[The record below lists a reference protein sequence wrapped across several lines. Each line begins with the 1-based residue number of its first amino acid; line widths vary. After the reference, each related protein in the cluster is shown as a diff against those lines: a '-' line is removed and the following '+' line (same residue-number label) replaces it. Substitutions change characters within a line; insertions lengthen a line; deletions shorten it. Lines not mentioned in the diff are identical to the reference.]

1 MCCCATSCV
10 CTAWAASSCHLL
22 ASRRSTCAWW
32 RCTWLDGLNRAGFGL
47 RRQRFLRRLIVH
59 STLSTVVAHEEPTV
73 HSIAKASKGHSV
85 LKTSI
90 LFTIVTAIV
99 FGLGY
104 PLLLTGLAGIIFPHQ
119 AAGSLILKNGQVI
132 GSELLSQSFT
142 SDRYFHP
149 RPSAAGNGYDAT
161 SSGGSNMAQSN
172 AKLVQRIQGDIDKL
186 TAQNPGKPVPIDLV
200 TTSGSGLD
208 PDITPDAAI
217 YEAPRVAKARGLS
230 EDRIRALTEKHI
242 TGRQLGFLGE
252 PRVNVLELNL
262 DLDTL
267 GVVGDSTAK

>member
-1 MCCCATSCV
+1 M
-10 CTAWAASSCHLL
+10 
-22 ASRRSTCAWW
+22 
-32 RCTWLDGLNRAGFGL
+32 
-47 RRQRFLRRLIVH
+47 
-59 STLSTVVAHEEPTV
+59 
-73 HSIAKASKGHSV
+73 HSV
-85 LKTSI
+85 TTSPVHTAVQTAPARHSVWRTSI
-90 LFTIVTAIV
+90 LFTVVTTLL
-99 FGLGY
+99 FGIGY
-104 PLLLTGLAGIIFPHQ
+104 PLVVTLLAGALFPHK
-119 AAGSLILKNGQVI
+119 AAGSLILKDGQVI
-132 GSELLSQSFT
+132 GSELIAQSFT

-161 SSGGSNMAQSN
+161 SSGGSNLAQSN

-186 TAQNPGKPVPIDLV
+186 TAANPGKPVPIDLV

-230 EDRIRALTEKHI
+230 EDRIRALIEKHI